1 MEKSVCLDKT
11 VARILNCYIG
21 NVSGRQGFRPLRD
34 IEETFVFSRRDTACR
49 VRSDNQMQP
58 IISTLSLQSNFSVG
72 DGFPDVPFTK
82 IAMQFL
88 CGHGTPCPYDNVAVI
103 STLNYRL

>member
-49 VRSDNQMQP
+49 VRSDYQ
-58 IISTLSLQSNFSVG
+58 T
-72 DGFPDVPFTK
+72 
-82 IAMQFL
+82 
-88 CGHGTPCPYDNVAVI
+88 
-103 STLNYRL
+103 